1 MMKRYII
8 WLIVVMMAAQV
19 GLASVARDDDDKTQ
33 GVQREIR
40 RLHPERERAKAM
52 KKLREQMSRKA
63 EPKSDPWD
71 TSDDVW
77 GTVDLPPVATKDSAA
92 VVGRRLDAIGE
103 QSVVA
108 DGVGQR
114 RMTWQDEPITAGAD
128 DLMPYVTIDNG
139 DCLSKYVSRDETS
152 NEAYFAF
159 SFQDSIV
166 GPLRLCVQY
175 CGASP
180 LNYDQ
185 VIFHID
191 GFDYIFYPAEPKQG
205 VTASGQRWERSDDV
219 LHPAYKDLVY
229 ALAHS
234 HWVVL
239 KLVGYNGISNAKV
252 LTDGQRDDFANVLA
266 LYRLL
271 GGEL

>member
-1 MMKRYII
+1 
-8 WLIVVMMAAQV
+8 MMAAQV

-191 GFDYIFYPAEPKQG
+191 GFDYIFYPAEPNQG

-229 ALAHS
+229 ALSHS

>member
-139 DCLSKYVSRDETS
+139 DCLSKYVSREETS

-159 SFQDSIV
+159 SFQDSVV

-205 VTASGQRWERSDDV
+205 ITASGQRWERSDDV

>member
-77 GTVDLPPVATKDSAA
+77 GTVDLPPVAARDSTA

-139 DCLSKYVSRDETS
+139 DCLSKYVSREETS

-205 VTASGQRWERSDDV
+205 VTASGQRWERSDDI

>member
-8 WLIVVMMAAQV
+8 WLIVAMMAAPV
-19 GLASVARDDDDKTQ
+19 GLASVAPDDDDKTQ

-63 EPKSDPWD
+63 EPKDDPWD

-77 GTVDLPPVATKDSAA
+77 GTVDLMPVAARDSAA
-92 VVGRRLDAIGE
+92 VVGRRLGSIGE
-103 QSVVA
+103 PADAA

-114 RMTWQDEPITAGAD
+114 RMTWQDDPLTATAD
-128 DLMPYVTIDNG
+128 DLMPYVTVDGG
-139 DCLSKYVSRDETS
+139 DCLSKYVSREKTS
-152 NEAYFAF
+152 NEVYFAF
-159 SFQDSIV
+159 ALQDSV
-166 GPLRLCVQY
+166 VKPLRLCVQY
-175 CGASP
+175 CGSSSI
-180 LNYDQ
+180 NYDQ

-191 GFDYIFYPAEPKQG
+191 GFDYIFYPSEPQRG
-205 VTASGQRWERSDDV
+205 VTANGLRWERSDDR
-219 LHPAYKDLVY
+219 LKPAYKDLVY

-234 HWVVL
+234 HMVIL
-239 KLVGYNGISNAKV
+239 KLVGDTGISHAKV
-252 LTDGQRDDFANVLA
+252 LTDGQRDDFSNILS
-266 LYRLL
+266 LYLLL

>member
-1 MMKRYII
+1 
-8 WLIVVMMAAQV
+8 MMAAQV
-19 GLASVARDDDDKTQ
+19 GLASVAPDDDDKTQ

-77 GTVDLPPVATKDSAA
+77 GTVDLPPVAARDSAA

-114 RMTWQDEPITAGAD
+114 RMTWQDEPVTAGAD

-139 DCLSKYVSRDETS
+139 DCLSKYVSREETS

-191 GFDYIFYPAEPKQG
+191 GFDYIFYPSEPQRG
-205 VTASGQRWERSDDV
+205 VTANGLRWERSDDR
-219 LHPAYKDLVY
+219 LKPAYKDLVY

-234 HWVVL
+234 HMVIL
-239 KLVGYNGISNAKV
+239 KLVGDTGISHAKV
-252 LTDGQRDDFANVLA
+252 LTDGQRDDFANILS
-266 LYRLL
+266 LYLLL

>member
-19 GLASVARDDDDKTQ
+19 GLASVARVDDDKTQ

>member
-8 WLIVVMMAAQV
+8 WLLVAMMAAQV
-19 GLASVARDDDDKTQ
+19 GLASAAPDDDDKTQ

-77 GTVDLPPVATKDSAA
+77 GTVDLVPIDARDSAA

-103 QSVVA
+103 QSGVA

-114 RMTWQDEPITAGAD
+114 RMTWQDEPVTAGAD
-128 DLMPYVTIDNG
+128 DLMPYVTVNGG

-185 VIFHID
+185 VVFHID

-205 VTASGQRWERSDDV
+205 VTANGLHWEQSDDV
-219 LHPAYKDLVY
+219 LRPAYKDLVY

-234 HWVVL
+234 HMVIL
-239 KLVGYNGISNAKV
+239 KLVGYNGISSAKV